1 MHDRRIATDVGAG
14 QSSRELSSSF
24 GIVATAAP
32 GHDLAE
38 LEAVIAA
45 ELETLRSAGPTAD
58 EVERNRTNVEADFV
72 YQVQTVGG
80 FGGRSDQLNAYNV
93 LTGDPGYG
101 PTDRARYA
109 RVTRDAV
116 GRAVDTF
123 LNAAGRV
130 ALSVVPEGGTDA
142 ALPDSTPVSP
152 R

>member
-1 MHDRRIATDVGAG
+1 M
-14 QSSRELSSSF
+14 
-24 GIVATAAP
+24 
-32 GHDLAE
+32 
-38 LEAVIAA
+38 
-45 ELETLRSAGPTAD
+45 
-58 EVERNRTNVEADFV
+58 ERHRTNVEADFV

-109 RVTRDAV
+109 RMTPDAV
-116 GRAVDTF
+116 AQTVDTF
-123 LNAAGRV
+123 LNTAGRV

-142 ALPDSTPVSP
+142 ALPDSEPVHP